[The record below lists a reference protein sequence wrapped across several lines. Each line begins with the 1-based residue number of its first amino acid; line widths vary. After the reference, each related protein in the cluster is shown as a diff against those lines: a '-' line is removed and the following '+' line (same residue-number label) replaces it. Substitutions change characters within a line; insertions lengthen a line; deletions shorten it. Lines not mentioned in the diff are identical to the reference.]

1 MNKIMRLGLTALLA
15 WGFLTACSD
24 FESDETAEAMNAL
37 SSQYAVYDG
46 EWTMNK
52 QVVDTARLEV
62 TNVLKVR
69 LPEKYLGTSC
79 FGDEYTDDDH
89 TLSIGEYKG
98 QPISIPYRYE
108 GYSANALFS
117 TIASTEKSF
126 HGVMLFNNVSF
137 TVAIDGVD
145 HRVDLLSGEPGNAVY
160 RNDNDQWTIGLT
172 VTSFYVTNLET
183 REEQARTLN
192 TPIVLYYN
200 TKNRIR

>member
-24 FESDETAEAMNAL
+24 FENDETAEVMYAA
-37 SSQYAVYDG
+37 SPQYAVYDG

-62 TNVLKVR
+62 TKVLKVR
-69 LPEKYLGTSC
+69 LPEKYLGTLC
-79 FGDEYTDDDH
+79 FGGEYADDNH
-89 TLSIGEYKG
+89 ALNIGEYKG

-108 GYSANALFS
+108 GYSTNAVFS
-117 TIASTEKSF
+117 SIPSTEKSYD
-126 HGVMLFNNVSF
+126 GVMLFNNVSF

-160 RNDNDQWTIGLT
+160 RNDNDQWTIGIT

-183 REEQARTLN
+183 REEQVHTPN
-192 TPIVLYYN
+192 TPIILYYN

>member
-1 MNKIMRLGLTALLA
+1 MTALLA

-24 FESDETAEAMNAL
+24 FENDETAEVMYAA
-37 SSQYAVYDG
+37 SPQYAVYDG

-62 TNVLKVR
+62 TKVLKVR
-69 LPEKYLGTSC
+69 LPEKYLGTLC
-79 FGDEYTDDDH
+79 FGGEYADDNH
-89 TLSIGEYKG
+89 ALSISEYKG

-108 GYSANALFS
+108 GYSTNAVFS
-117 TIASTEKSF
+117 SIPSTEKSYD
-126 HGVMLFNNVSF
+126 GVMLFNNVSF

-160 RNDNDQWTIGLT
+160 RNDNDQWTIGIT

-183 REEQARTLN
+183 REGQVHTPN

>member
-1 MNKIMRLGLTALLA
+1 
-15 WGFLTACSD
+15 
-24 FESDETAEAMNAL
+24 
-37 SSQYAVYDG
+37 
-46 EWTMNK
+46 
-52 QVVDTARLEV
+52 
-62 TNVLKVR
+62 
-69 LPEKYLGTSC
+69 
-79 FGDEYTDDDH
+79 
-89 TLSIGEYKG
+89 
-98 QPISIPYRYE
+98 
-108 GYSANALFS
+108 
-117 TIASTEKSF
+117 
-126 HGVMLFNNVSF
+126 MLFNNVSF

>member
-1 MNKIMRLGLTALLA
+1 MNKTMRLGLTALLA

-24 FESDETAEAMNAL
+24 FENDETAEVMYAA
-37 SSQYAVYDG
+37 SPQYAVYDG

-62 TNVLKVR
+62 TKVLKVR
-69 LPEKYLGTSC
+69 LPEKYLGTLC
-79 FGDEYTDDDH
+79 FGGEYADDNH
-89 TLSIGEYKG
+89 ALSISEYKG

-108 GYSANALFS
+108 GYSTNAVFS
-117 TIASTEKSF
+117 SIPSTEKSYD
-126 HGVMLFNNVSF
+126 GVMLFNNVSF

-160 RNDNDQWTIGLT
+160 RNDNDQWTIGIT

-183 REEQARTLN
+183 REGQVHTPN